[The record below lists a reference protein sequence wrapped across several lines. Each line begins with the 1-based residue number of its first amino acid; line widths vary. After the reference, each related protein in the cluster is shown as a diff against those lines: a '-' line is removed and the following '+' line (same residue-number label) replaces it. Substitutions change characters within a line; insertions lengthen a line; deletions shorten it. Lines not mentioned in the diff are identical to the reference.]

1 MAPSLFD
8 SGLFLLLF
16 LKSNFVFLIFYGN
29 TALLYPSSKHFT
41 MDKNQILQSE
51 WLDILFDG
59 KNKSYGAYELR
70 KTYNGRLKKAMIIS
84 FSIAALFVTV
94 ILMANVNTTVANT
107 LSVID
112 ISLEK
117 FKEEI
122 KKVEIVQPI
131 KKEPVKVETVSVTPP
146 KIVKDD
152 EVKPEEEVK
161 SIDQMED
168 AQINNFNQEG
178 EKNIDIVNPP
188 VEKSIA
194 GVSTISKEDETGKV
208 FYVVQIPAEFPGGA
222 NGWRK
227 YLEKNLNSDLPVENG
242 APAGK
247 YTVVVSFLVDKN
259 GVISDVVAENDPGYG
274 TKAEAIRVIA
284 KGPNWKPAIQN
295 GNKVIYRHK
304 QSITFM
310 VSEE

>member
-1 MAPSLFD
+1 
-8 SGLFLLLF
+8 
-16 LKSNFVFLIFYGN
+16 LIRGFFIAVFYGN
-29 TALLYPSSKHFT
+29 TELLYPSSKHIT

-94 ILMANVNTTVANT
+94 ILMANVHTTVANT

-122 KKVEIVQPI
+122 KKVEIVEPI
-131 KKEPVKVETVSVTPP
+131 KKEPIKVETVSVTPP
-146 KIVKDD
+146 KIVKDN

-161 SIDQMED
+161 TIDQMENV
-168 AQINNFNQEG
+168 QINNFNQEG

-188 VEKSIA
+188 IEKSIA
-194 GVSTISKEDETGKV
+194 GVSLIAKEEDAEKV
-208 FYVVQIPAEFPGGA
+208 FYVVQIPAEFPGGI
-222 NGWRK
+222 NGWRN
-227 YLEKNLNSDLPVENG
+227 YLERNLNSDIPVSNG
-242 APAGK
+242 APAGR
-247 YTVVVSFLVDKN
+247 YTVVVSFLVDKS
-259 GVISDVVAENDPGYG
+259 GVISDVIVENDPGYG

>member
-1 MAPSLFD
+1 
-8 SGLFLLLF
+8 
-16 LKSNFVFLIFYGN
+16 
-29 TALLYPSSKHFT
+29 

-70 KTYNGRLKKAMIIS
+70 KTYNSRLKKAIIVS

-94 ILMANVNTTVANT
+94 ILMANENNIPPSS
-107 LSVID
+107 LSVVD

-122 KKVEIVQPI
+122 KKVEIIKPI
-131 KKEPVKVETVSVTPP
+131 KKEQLKLETVAVTPP
-146 KIVKDD
+146 KIVKDNEVKPDD
-152 EVKPEEEVK
+152 EVKA
-161 SIDQMED
+161 IDEMED
-168 AQINNFNQEG
+168 VQINNFNQEG
-178 EKNIDIVNPP
+178 EKSKEIMHAP
-188 VEKSIA
+188 VEKSIP
-194 GVSTISKEDETGKV
+194 GVSTIAKEEDIDKV
-208 FYVVQIPAEFPGGA
+208 FYSVQIPAEFPGGL

-227 YLEKNLNSDLPVENG
+227 YLERNLDSDLPVSNG
-242 APAGK
+242 APDGK
-247 YTVVVSFLVDKN
+247 YTVVVSFLVDKS
-259 GVISDVVAENDPGYG
+259 GVISDVIAENDPGYG

>member
-1 MAPSLFD
+1 
-8 SGLFLLLF
+8 
-16 LKSNFVFLIFYGN
+16 
-29 TALLYPSSKHFT
+29 

-94 ILMANVNTTVANT
+94 ILMANVNNTVANT

-122 KKVEIVQPI
+122 KKVEIVKPI
-131 KKEPVKVETVSVTPP
+131 KKEPVKVKIVSVTPP
-146 KIVKDD
+146 EIVKDD
-152 EVKPEEEVK
+152 QVKPEEEVK
-161 SIDQMED
+161 SIDQMENV
-168 AQINNFNQEG
+168 QINNFNQEG
-178 EKNIDIVNPP
+178 EKNNELVNPP
-188 VEKSIA
+188 VEKSII
-194 GVSTISKEDETGKV
+194 GESTFSKEDETGKV
-208 FYVVQIPAEFPGGA
+208 FYVVQIPAEFPGGI

-227 YLEKNLNSDLPVENG
+227 YLERNLDSDLPVSNG

-247 YTVVVSFLVDKN
+247 YTVVVSFLVDKS
-259 GVISDVVAENDPGYG
+259 GAISDVVAENDPGYG
-274 TKAEAIRVIA
+274 TKAEAVRVIT

>member
-1 MAPSLFD
+1 
-8 SGLFLLLF
+8 
-16 LKSNFVFLIFYGN
+16 
-29 TALLYPSSKHFT
+29 

-194 GVSTISKEDETGKV
+194 GVSSIAKEDDAGKV
-208 FYVVQIPAEFPGGA
+208 FYVVQIPAEFPGGM
-222 NGWRK
+222 NGWRN
-227 YLEKNLNSDLPVENG
+227 YLERNLNSDIPVSNG
-242 APAGK
+242 APAGR
-247 YTVVVSFLVDKN
+247 YTVVVSFLVDKS

-284 KGPNWKPAIQN
+284 KGPSWKPAIQN

>member
-16 LKSNFVFLIFYGN
+16 LKSYFIFYGN
-29 TALLYPSSKHFT
+29 TALLYPSRKHIT

-194 GVSTISKEDETGKV
+194 GVSSIAKEDDAGKV
-208 FYVVQIPAEFPGGA
+208 FYVVQIPAEFPGGM
-222 NGWRK
+222 NGWRN
-227 YLEKNLNSDLPVENG
+227 YLERNLNSDIPVSNG
-242 APAGK
+242 APAGR
-247 YTVVVSFLVDKN
+247 YTVVVSFLVDKS

-284 KGPNWKPAIQN
+284 KGPSWKPAIQN

>member
-1 MAPSLFD
+1 
-8 SGLFLLLF
+8 
-16 LKSNFVFLIFYGN
+16 
-29 TALLYPSSKHFT
+29 

-84 FSIAALFVTV
+84 FGIAASFVTI
-94 ILMANVNTTVANT
+94 ILMAKGNSTVSNT
-107 LSVID
+107 LNVID

-122 KKVEIVQPI
+122 KKVEIVKPI
-131 KKEPVKVETVSVTPP
+131 KKEPIKIKTVSVTPP

-152 EVKPEEEVK
+152 QVKPEEEVK
-161 SIDQMED
+161 PIDQMENV
-168 AQINNFNQEG
+168 QINNFNQEG

-194 GVSTISKEDETGKV
+194 GVATISKEDDAEKV
-208 FYVVQIPAEFPGGA
+208 FYVVQIPAEFPGGM
-222 NGWRK
+222 NGWRN
-227 YLEKNLNSDLPVENG
+227 YLERNLNSDIPVSNG

-274 TKAEAIRVIA
+274 TKAEAIRVIT

>member
-1 MAPSLFD
+1 
-8 SGLFLLLF
+8 
-16 LKSNFVFLIFYGN
+16 
-29 TALLYPSSKHFT
+29 

-94 ILMANVNTTVANT
+94 ILMANVHTTVANT

-122 KKVEIVQPI
+122 KKVEIVEPI
-131 KKEPVKVETVSVTPP
+131 KKEPIKVETVSVTPP
-146 KIVKDD
+146 KIVKDN

-161 SIDQMED
+161 TIDQMENV
-168 AQINNFNQEG
+168 QINNFNQEG

-188 VEKSIA
+188 IEKSLA
-194 GVSTISKEDETGKV
+194 GVSLIAKEEDAEKV
-208 FYVVQIPAEFPGGA
+208 FYVVQIPAEFPGGI
-222 NGWRK
+222 NGWRN
-227 YLEKNLNSDLPVENG
+227 YLERNLNSDIPVSNG
-242 APAGK
+242 APAGR
-247 YTVVVSFLVDKN
+247 YTVVVSFLVDKS
-259 GVISDVVAENDPGYG
+259 GVISDVIAENDPGYG

>member
-1 MAPSLFD
+1 
-8 SGLFLLLF
+8 
-16 LKSNFVFLIFYGN
+16 
-29 TALLYPSSKHFT
+29 

-70 KTYNGRLKKAMIIS
+70 KTYNSRLKKAIIVS

-94 ILMANVNTTVANT
+94 ILMANENKTAPVSVTV
-107 LSVID
+107 VD

-117 FKEEI
+117 FKDEN
-122 KKVEIVQPI
+122 KKVEIVKPI
-131 KKEPVKVETVSVTPP
+131 KKEPVKIKTVSVTPP
-146 KIVKDD
+146 KIVKDN

-161 SIDQMED
+161 PIDQMENV
-168 AQINNFNQEG
+168 QINNFNQEG
-178 EKNIDIVNPP
+178 EKNNELVNPP

-194 GVSTISKEDETGKV
+194 GVSTIAKEEDIDKI
-208 FYVVQIPAEFPGGA
+208 FYAVQIPAEFPGGL

-227 YLEKNLNSDLPVENG
+227 YLERNLNSDLPIENG

-259 GVISDVVAENDPGYG
+259 GAISDVVAENDPGYG
-274 TKAEAIRVIA
+274 TKAEAIRVIT

-304 QSITFM
+304 QSITFL

>member
-1 MAPSLFD
+1 
-8 SGLFLLLF
+8 
-16 LKSNFVFLIFYGN
+16 
-29 TALLYPSSKHFT
+29 

-84 FSIAALFVTV
+84 FGIAASFVTI
-94 ILMANVNTTVANT
+94 ILMAKGNSTVSNT
-107 LSVID
+107 LNVID

-122 KKVEIVQPI
+122 KKVEIVKPI
-131 KKEPVKVETVSVTPP
+131 KKEPIKIKTVAVTPP
-146 KIVKDD
+146 KIVKED

-161 SIDQMED
+161 PIDQMENV
-168 AQINNFNQEG
+168 QINNFNQEG

-208 FYVVQIPAEFPGGA
+208 FYVVQIPAEFPGGV

-227 YLEKNLNSDLPVENG
+227 YLERNLNSDLPVSNG

-274 TKAEAIRVIA
+274 TKAEAIRVIT

-310 VSEE
+310 VSDE